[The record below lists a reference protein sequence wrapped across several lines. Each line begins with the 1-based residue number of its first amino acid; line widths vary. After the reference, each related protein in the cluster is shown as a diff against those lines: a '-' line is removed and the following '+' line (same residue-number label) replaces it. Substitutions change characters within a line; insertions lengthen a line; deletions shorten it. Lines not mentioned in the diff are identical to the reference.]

1 MAATMTESGVK
12 RDVYTPEEASV
23 LLNVHEVTFRRLLS
37 NGVIPSFRVG
47 ASRRIRKDVIEAL
60 MNPTCK
66 TQPRPGDWRDADDFI
81 RLLRPDLG

>member
-1 MAATMTESGVK
+1 MVESA
-12 RDVYTPEEASV
+12 VYTPEELAK
-23 LLNVHEVTFRRLLS
+23 LLKVHEVTLRRWLS
-37 NGVIPSFRVG
+37 DEVIPSFSVG
-47 ASRRIRKDVIEAL
+47 ATRRIRQDVVEAL